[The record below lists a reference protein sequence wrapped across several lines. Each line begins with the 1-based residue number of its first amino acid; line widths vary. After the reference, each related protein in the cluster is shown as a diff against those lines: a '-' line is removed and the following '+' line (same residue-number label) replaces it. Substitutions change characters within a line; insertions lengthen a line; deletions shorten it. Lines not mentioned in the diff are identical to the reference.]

1 VGGRLQ
7 KPLDRFADQLKP
19 RNFTMFRTTKL
30 TMAVLAASLSL
41 TAMARA
47 EMIVALSGDATLTT
61 FDSKTLKTTGTTT
74 IKGANGRMVGI
85 DQRPS
90 DGMLY
95 GVTTDGTV
103 YTVDASSGQATMKS
117 KLEIML
123 PAGVMATVDFNP
135 LADRLRLLGSDGT
148 SLRANVEDGKVTVDG
163 RLKYAEADKNAG
175 KTPKVTAG
183 AYSNS
188 VKGTKETA
196 LYDID
201 TAMGTFLRQ
210 APPNDGILVTL
221 GEAGLK
227 ADDISFDIS
236 TDAEGKNTGFVVT
249 GGMLHT
255 LDITSGA
262 VKALGKV
269 AGLPSGVR
277 DIAVIAR

>member
-1 VGGRLQ
+1 
-7 KPLDRFADQLKP
+7 
-19 RNFTMFRTTKL
+19 MFRTPKL
-30 TMAVLAASLSL
+30 ALAILATGLSM

-47 EMIVALSGDATLTT
+47 ETIIALSGDATLTT
-61 FDSKTLKTTGTTT
+61 FDSKMLKTTGTTA
-74 IKGANGRMVGI
+74 IKGANGRFVGI

-90 DGMLY
+90 DGLLY

-103 YTVDASSGQATMKS
+103 YTVDAATGQATMKS
-117 KLEIML
+117 KLETML
-123 PAGVMATVDFNP
+123 PAGVMGTVDFNP

-148 SLRANVEDGKVTVDG
+148 SLRANVDDGKVTVDG
-163 RLKYAEADKNAG
+163 SLKYAETDKNTG

-188 VKGTKETA
+188 VKGPKETA

-221 GEAGLK
+221 GDAGLK
-227 ADDISFDIS
+227 ADDVSFDIS
-236 TDAEGKNTGFVVT
+236 TDADGKNTGFVVS
-249 GGMLHT
+249 GGTLHT
-255 LDITSGA
+255 LDITNGT

-269 AGLPSGVR
+269 AGLPGGVR